1 MMDSRYDAFLGCVLV
16 FENADT
22 LINAEVCMLLEHR
35 KAQHETDDVDE
46 DQEMSEV
53 FQKTLSHT
61 KRFSKFKNKETIAAV
76 RRWYSRMGY

>member
-76 RRWYSRMGY
+76 RR

>member
-1 MMDSRYDAFLGCVLV
+1 M
-16 FENADT
+16 FENADP

-35 KAQHETDDVDE
+35 KAQHETEDMDE

-61 KRFSKFKNKETIAAV
+61 KRFSKFKNKETITAV
-76 RRWYSRMGY
+76 RR